1 MKSLLLRY
9 GHKACMTVLVMFFF
23 QAIAFAQDTKVQIN
37 GNDVGSWFANNW
49 IWVTGLIAFLIIV
62 LLFSISSSKRS
73 RSKTTVYRNHDG
85 KVVQTTTTE
94 TETD

>member
-1 MKSLLLRY
+1 MKNLLHRY
-9 GHKACMTVLVMFFF
+9 GHKSCITVFIVFFF
-23 QAIAFAQDTKVQIN
+23 QAIALAQDTKVEIN

-49 IWVTGLIAFLIIV
+49 IWVTGLIAFLIII

-73 RSKTTVYRNHDG
+73 KSRTTVYRNHDG